1 MAKAKKRQAARK
13 PRTTERELTI
23 EEAYSEFH
31 GEIETLGEEMRAW
44 YDNMPEG
51 PQNGEKGSAVDEAAE
66 ALEGIDERDIPEAL
80 KPLKFK
86 FSVMSGRGNS
96 RAKRRDDAVQ
106 VLDALMQFV
115 EAIDEDMLLKQEA
128 RRDYIKALNLPE
140 LGTNE
145 CGALQE
151 AAAGLHSELEEDKD
165 AAEGVEFPGQ
175 FG

>member
-13 PRTTERELTI
+13 PKTTERELTV
-23 EEAYSEFH
+23 EEAYAEFH

-51 PQNGEKGSAVDEAAE
+51 PQNGQKGSAVDEAAE
-66 ALEGIDERDIPEAL
+66 ALEGIEERDIPEAL

-106 VLDALMQFV
+106 VLDALIQFL
-115 EAIDEDMLLKQEA
+115 EEIDEETEKKQSA
-128 RRDYIKALNLPE
+128 RSATVQALNLPE
-140 LGTNE
+140 LGTPE
-145 CGALQE
+145 CTALHD
-151 AAAGLHSELEEDKD
+151 AAAELHSELEEDKD
-165 AAEGVEFPGQ
+165 TADGVEFPGQ